1 MGYCHTT
8 WQSLKSDIQAGQGEG
23 EKRKGKRNFF
33 FFALHAHKT
42 RSSTIILGLYKER
55 Q

>member
-1 MGYCHTT
+1 MEDCHTT
-8 WQSLKSDIQAGQGEG
+8 WQSQKDIQAGQEEG
-23 EKRKGKRNFF
+23 KKRKEKRNFF